1 MVNPEQLKLAEQA
14 ITEFEISKVP
24 GVWIGLNKTQIIAEM
39 RSRLVNP
46 FNINQG
52 SQPFCGPAAI
62 VFELIRKNPLA
73 YIQLCRNLF
82 QIGGFH
88 TQSNRWISA
97 SIRLQES
104 QGNFQM
110 PQVDWMV
117 LSTLRESENL
127 IFPVEPNGPKFLQ
140 NLAGMTKPWEISGW
154 TKEILGYQS
163 VRTLNTYFS
172 GDLSALQEANRIIQ
186 SGGVAFALINE
197 FGLILNQ
204 NPLIPYPS
212 HWIAL
217 LGNLSLNSSQ
227 DLISFEIYTWAK
239 KMQIKIN
246 LDSLKTHLW
255 EIIIGI

>member
-14 ITEFEISKVP
+14 IIEFETSKVP
-24 GVWIGLNKTQIIAEM
+24 GVWTGLNKTQIIAEM

-52 SQPFCGPAAI
+52 SQPFCGPAAL
-62 VFELIRKNPLA
+62 VFELIRKNPPA

-127 IFPVEPNGPKFLQ
+127 IFPVEPNAPEFLR
-140 NLAGMTKPWEISGW
+140 NLAGMTKPWEIAGW
-154 TKEILGYQS
+154 TKEILGYQT
-163 VRTLNTYFS
+163 VHTINTYFS
-172 GDLSALQEANRIIQ
+172 GDLSAIQEANHIIQ

-197 FGLILNQ
+197 LGLILNQ
-204 NPLIPYPS
+204 HPVISYPS

-217 LGNLSLNSSQ
+217 LGNLSINSPQ

-255 EIIIGI
+255 EIIVGI